1 MKNDNAESEMKFKKE
16 QFLNGIGVSSE
27 IAIGTAH
34 VIQSGLGQLPEYKIV
49 ENNIKNEKR
58 RFRTAVSRAQKQI
71 TRLKA
76 KTNKLSDAT
85 ADELRLLLDAHAA
98 MLTSKRMVIGI
109 ETVIEERRI
118 NAESA
123 VQTVVHEIAKGFTQV
138 KDPFLSARLQDINDV
153 GSRIL
158 RQLMQT
164 PYQAFSQIPE
174 GSVLIA
180 EELSPADTA
189 LIDPLKIAGF
199 VTQQGG
205 SESHTAIM
213 ARSMNLP
220 AILGTQNLLT
230 TIRSGQTLVVDGEN
244 GKIILDPTPETLN
257 EYRRKIEARRRLNRQ
272 LARLRS
278 LPALTQ
284 DKTRVS
290 MQANIELARDIDG
303 ALNAGAEGIGLLRTE
318 FMFLNRNSL
327 PNEEEQYT
335 LLKAIVEGMQG
346 RPVTIRT
353 FDLGGDKL
361 PTLLDRKYSMSA
373 NPMLGLRAVRLSI
386 KEQKLFEVQL
396 TAILRASEY
405 GPLKILLPMISSV
418 EQIRQVKQILNRVII
433 KLKKRNPSLNLA
445 MPPLGAMIEIPAA
458 ALIADSLAREV
469 DFFAIGTN
477 DLTMYT
483 LAIDRGD
490 EQVANLFNPLHP
502 AVLRLIQ
509 FTLEAARRNNKPA
522 SVCGE
527 IAGDPRF
534 APLLIGLGVRELS
547 MAWQSIPRVKQRIRV
562 LKTGPAT
569 RRAFAILD
577 QTDEDK
583 VAVLLDDF
591 NEDL

>member
-1 MKNDNAESEMKFKKE
+1 MKNDKAESEMKVKEE
-16 QFLNGIGVSSE
+16 QFLHGIGVSSE

-34 VIQSGLGQLPEYKIV
+34 VIQSGLGQLPEYNIV
-49 ENNIKNEKR
+49 ESDIKNEQK

-174 GSVLIA
+174 GAVLIS

-189 LIDPLKIAGF
+189 LIDPTKIAGF

-244 GKIILDPTPETLN
+244 GKIILEIIHKNDF
-257 EYRRKIEARRRLNRQ
+257 
-272 LARLRS
+272 LAITVTDNGS
-278 LPALTQ
+278 GINA
-284 DKTRVS
+284 K
-290 MQANIELARDIDG
+290 ELAYIFDARFRASN
-303 ALNAGAEGIGLLRTE
+303 ALGKNNQHAG
-318 FMFLNRNSL
+318 
-327 PNEEEQYT
+327 
-335 LLKAIVEGMQG
+335 
-346 RPVTIRT
+346 
-353 FDLGGDKL
+353 
-361 PTLLDRKYSMSA
+361 
-373 NPMLGLRAVRLSI
+373 LGLAICKRLC
-386 KEQKLFEVQL
+386 QL
-396 TAILRASEY
+396 LNGELTVESEL
-405 GPLKILLPMISSV
+405 GNGCKFSL
-418 EQIRQVKQILNRVII
+418 QIR
-433 KLKKRNPSLNLA
+433 A
-445 MPPLGAMIEIPAA
+445 G
-458 ALIADSLAREV
+458 
-469 DFFAIGTN
+469 
-477 DLTMYT
+477 
-483 LAIDRGD
+483 
-490 EQVANLFNPLHP
+490 
-502 AVLRLIQ
+502 LR
-509 FTLEAARRNNKPA
+509 
-522 SVCGE
+522 
-527 IAGDPRF
+527 
-534 APLLIGLGVRELS
+534 
-547 MAWQSIPRVKQRIRV
+547 
-562 LKTGPAT
+562 
-569 RRAFAILD
+569 
-577 QTDEDK
+577 
-583 VAVLLDDF
+583 
-591 NEDL
+591 